1 VTAPATAAATAPATF
16 GIVASGWRAD
26 FFARLA
32 ALLPEQLTLVG
43 AAVRRPGSVEEVAR
57 RWDVPVHLSP
67 AELIAKQH
75 PDFVVVSVPWP
86 ATPEITAEIVDD
98 GVPVLAETPPAPDAD
113 GLRAL
118 WARVGGRNLVQVA
131 EQYLLMPGHA
141 ARRELVAR
149 GVIGQPT
156 SVQVSSTHGYHAV
169 SMIRGLLG
177 AGLGPVRVRASRFT
191 APLLDPLTRA
201 GWTGE
206 ETPKDAV
213 TTLATLD
220 FGDGRSGLYD
230 FTDNQWHN
238 RLRLRRILI
247 RGSHGEIA
255 DDTVVRWG
263 GPRTVLRS
271 EIVRSQLGHDL
282 NLDGHDTE
290 HLSFDGDVVWRNPF
304 TGLRLMDEEIA
315 IATLLTA
322 MAAWVRDAGPDPY
335 PLAEA
340 CQDHLL
346 ALAIDQAATEGQA
359 VTTQVEPWGER

>member
-1 VTAPATAAATAPATF
+1 MSVAATF
-16 GIVASGWRAD
+16 GIVGSGWRAD

-32 ALLPEQLTLVG
+32 GLLPERLTLVG
-43 AAVRRPGSVEEVAR
+43 AAVRRAGSLAEVAH
-57 RWDVPVHLSP
+57 RWSVPVYLSP

-75 PDFVVVSVPWP
+75 PDFIVVSVPWP
-86 ATPEITAEIVDD
+86 ATPEITAAIVDG
-98 GVPVLAETPPAPDAD
+98 GVRVLAETPPAPDAD

-141 ARRELVAR
+141 ARREIVAR
-149 GVIGQPT
+149 GLIGQPT

-177 AGLGPVRVRASRFT
+177 TGYGPVRVRASRFT

-201 GWTGE
+201 GWTGD

-247 RGSHGEIA
+247 RGSLGEIA
-255 DDTVVRWG
+255 DDTVLRWG

-315 IATLLTA
+315 IGTLLAAT
-322 MAAWVRDAGPDPY
+322 AAWARDAGPAPY

-346 ALAIDQAATEGQA
+346 ALAIDQAAADGQTVATEI
-359 VTTQVEPWGER
+359 EPWGAR